1 MPEHDILSKN
11 LRYFREI
18 MRQSQEEFADGCG
31 ISVET
36 LSLLE
41 RKKGDPRL
49 STIQKIAAYVDCT
62 PAELIR
68 ERGDEDGM

>member
-1 MPEHDILSKN
+1 MPEHETLSKN
-11 LRYFREI
+11 LQYFREI
-18 MRQSQEEFADGCG
+18 MRQSQEEFAAGCG

-62 PAELIR
+62 PADLIQEKR
-68 ERGDEDGM
+68 R